1 MEKHNYFDFEGG
13 INKSKFVTVLH
24 NAQKWRKWDL
34 PFFSIL
40 SKTYSFTRLQR
51 LRLTNSYAWHIMDMQ
66 TEGVLTHV
74 G

>member
-13 INKSKFVTVLH
+13 INKSKFVQFYIMH
-24 NAQKWRKWDL
+24 KNGEKWDL